1 MTNNNFGWRDLR
13 AGMKIILRNGMLH
26 RRVLFTAMGFTI
38 LYAILDP
45 IDSYLIGRFIDA
57 VTGNSTLAIPLI
69 DQPIPL
75 YLAILSALFVILV
88 IENLVSRSRSLAS
101 LKLKELSRTTY
112 ISNTA
117 EHMFRLPIS
126 FHKSVKMGEVQE
138 RLQTAANAVGDI
150 LGEDIITVVPQLIST
165 IIFLTILFV
174 LNHFVFAIVAIAIVI
189 YVCTM
194 IFMVRPTVTL
204 QRQSQAAY
212 AKVRGVIMDSI
223 LNIKIIKDFVAE
235 KGQSEIIRSGYQQ
248 NAMPIWYKLM
258 NYRRSQLMTQNLI
271 VVMVRTC
278 VFGISINLVRNGL
291 WTIGDLVIANS
302 YIGQIFT
309 PLAAL
314 SNNWRNIQNGVI
326 ALEDTQKILDMPQEI
341 YSPTASGGTE
351 KRQIDG
357 NIEFKNVSFGYTAD
371 RTILEDISFTVK
383 AGQIIALVGESG
395 VGKSTLIE
403 LISGYHFP
411 VKGDITIDSTPI
423 REVSLERLRSSIG
436 VVTQELTLFNDT
448 IRNNIRFGNLAATD
462 EEVSVAAKKAHCDF
476 IEKFPEKWDQVVG
489 ERGLKL
495 SVGQKQRVAIAR
507 AILKNPRILILDEP
521 TSALDAG
528 SEKIIS
534 ESLDNLMAGKTTFV
548 VAHRLS
554 TVRRAD
560 KILVFKEG
568 RIVESG
574 THDELIALPGGEY
587 RRLYELQIGLH
598 D

>member
-1 MTNNNFGWRDLR
+1 MG
-13 AGMKIILRNGMLH
+13 IILRNGMLH
-26 RRVLFTAMGFTI
+26 RRVLITALIFTVI
-38 LYAILDP
+38 YAVIDP

-57 VTGNSTLAIPLI
+57 VTGSTVVGIPFTEHTV
-69 DQPIPL
+69 PL
-75 YLAILSALFVILV
+75 YTAILFGFFSALI
-88 IENLVSRSRSLAS
+88 IENLISRWRSLAS
-101 LKLKELSRTTY
+101 LKMKELSRTTY
-112 ISNTA
+112 IANTS
-117 EHMFRLPIS
+117 EHIFRLPIS

-138 RLQTAANAVGDI
+138 RMQTAANAVSDI
-150 LGEDIITVVPQLIST
+150 LSEDLITVIPQLIST
-165 IIFLTILFV
+165 IIFLTVLFF
-174 LNHFVFAIVAIAIVI
+174 LSHLVFAIVAIAVAIYIVMM
-189 YVCTM
+189 VMM
-194 IFMVRPTVTL
+194 IKPTVLL

-212 AKVRGVIMDSI
+212 AKVRGVILDSI

-235 KGQSEIIRSGYQQ
+235 KSQSTTIRKGYQE
-248 NAMPIWYKLM
+248 NAMPIWYRLM
-258 NYRRSQLMTQNLI
+258 NYRRTQIMTQNII
-271 VVMVRTC
+271 VVVVRTC
-278 VFGISINLVRNGL
+278 VLGISIYLVRNSL

-314 SNNWRNIQNGVI
+314 TNNWRNIQNGII
-326 ALEDTQKILDMPQEI
+326 ALEDTQKILDMPTEDYTPAKSLAIGNKEI
-341 YSPTASGGTE
+341 HGD
-351 KRQIDG
+351 ID
-357 NIEFKNVSFGYTAD
+357 FDNVSFGYTSD
-371 RTILEDISFTVK
+371 RTVLEHISFEAR
-383 AGQIIALVGESG
+383 AGQLIALVGESG

-411 VKGDITIDSTPI
+411 TSGQIYIDATPI

-448 IRNNIRFGNLAATD
+448 IRNNIRFANLTATNEQV
-462 EEVSVAAKKAHCDF
+462 EEAAKKAHCDF
-476 IEKFPEKWDQVVG
+476 IYKFPEKWDQIVG

-528 SEKIIS
+528 SEKIIN
-534 ESLDNLMAGKTTFV
+534 ESLDELMKGKTTFV

-574 THDELIALPGGEY
+574 THAELVTIPNGEY
-587 RRLYELQIGLH
+587 RRLHELQIGLH
-598 D
+598 E